1 MGVSFVMRK
10 SAVAYVSAVCLL
22 AVLCTAGVYAYAPRA
37 GAGDALT
44 VGLLCALA
52 MMAELLGFMI
62 SDAATGSVAFIPYL
76 ATVLIAPNWQAL
88 TAVIAVKA
96 LTEFWARARIKA
108 IFNVAQHAVASALSI
123 LIYCALGG
131 ASLIDLRQLSLY
143 QATLRE
149 GLPAFAAVTLG
160 FAANTILVTG
170 ILAINSGRPLRSVWR
185 ETFLP
190 STGFN
195 VLAAPVVF
203 LFSWFF
209 VAFGP
214 FAAAA
219 LWVPML
225 GLRQVHKSKNDLERT
240 NRELLELLVKSIE
253 ARDPYTSGHSR
264 RVQHYSMIIARALG
278 LKERD
283 VEHVSHAA
291 LLHDVGKIYEKYA
304 PILAKAD
311 KLSPDEWA
319 TMQEHPIDGAN
330 LIAMMSN
337 LREIV
342 PPVRHHHEKW
352 DGTGYPDGLA
362 GERIPLAS
370 RIITFAD
377 TIDAMTSERPYRRPL
392 SAEQVRNEIVRCRAK
407 QFDPDMTDRLLSSP
421 LWASL
426 FTSTSREAT
435 PPQGLRILPGADRRR
450 RRAEA

>member
-1 MGVSFVMRK
+1 MGVISSMRK
-10 SAVAYVSAVCLL
+10 SAAVYVAAVCVL
-22 AVLCTAGVYAYAPRA
+22 AVVATVGVYHYAPRA
-37 GAGDALT
+37 SSGDALT
-44 VGLLCALA
+44 VALLCALA

-62 SDAATGSVAFIPYL
+62 SDAATLSVAFIPYL

-88 TAVIAVKA
+88 TAVVAVKA
-96 LTEFWARARIKA
+96 LTEFFARTPVKA
-108 IFNVAQHAVASALSI
+108 LFNIAQHAVASALAI
-123 LIYCALGG
+123 LIYCGLGG
-131 ASLIDLRQLSLY
+131 ASLLELRGQTLY
-143 QATLRE
+143 QATIRE

-160 FAANTILVTG
+160 FAANTVLVTG
-170 ILAINSGRPLRSVWR
+170 ILALNSKRPLRTVWR

-195 VLAAPVVF
+195 VLAAPIVF

-219 LWVPML
+219 LWVPIL

-264 RVQHYSMIIARALG
+264 RVQKYSVIIARALG
-278 LKERD
+278 LRERE
-283 VEHVSHAA
+283 VEQVGHAA

-304 PILAKAD
+304 PILAKPD
-311 KLSPDEWA
+311 KLTPDEWA
-319 TMQEHPIDGAN
+319 TMQEHPVDGAN

-342 PPVRHHHEKW
+342 PPVRHHHENW

-362 GERIPLAS
+362 GERIPLAA

-377 TIDAMTSERPYRRPL
+377 TIDAMTTERPYRGSL
-392 SAEQVRNEIVRCRAK
+392 GQEQVRAEIIRCRAK
-407 QFDPDMTDRLLSSP
+407 QFDPDITDQLLSSP
-421 LWASL
+421 MWNAI
-426 FTSTSREAT
+426 FTSPAREGT
-435 PPQGLRILPGADRRR
+435 PRQGLRILPASERGRQRAGA
-450 RRAEA
+450 